1 MAEIVDI
8 NNLVHF
14 ISDIFI
20 EKTTILYMITRKKVN
35 EQFVYNVVSAET
47 QNDVAQQLNE
57 SFINQLTKIQ
67 SNNKKFLDTEG
78 SSNDYVHFI
87 KVNDVSNAANILET
101 INNNNPNYFT
111 SDSETFSNIWAY
123 ALEIEINNK
132 SLLWFRKYNKGKV
145 FKKGSSDAIL
155 SQDGKFSEIEH
166 DDVYQVDEEVDWFC
180 WNDEILFSQHH
191 NFEKVFGYG
200 D

>member
-1 MAEIVDI
+1 MVEIVDI

-35 EQFVYNVVSAET
+35 EQFIYNFVSAQT
-47 QNDVAQQLNE
+47 QNDVAQQLND

-67 SNNKKFLDTEG
+67 SNNKKFLDVEG
-78 SSNDYVHFI
+78 SSNDYVQFI

-101 INNNNPNYFT
+101 IKNNNPNYFT

-123 ALEIEINNK
+123 ALKIEINNK

-145 FKKGSSDAIL
+145 LKKGAST
-155 SQDGKFSEIEH
+155 QFSLKTGS
-166 DDVYQVDEEVDWFC
+166 FP
-180 WNDEILFSQHH
+180 
-191 NFEKVFGYG
+191 K
-200 D
+200 